1 MEYYY
6 NTNNFYEVETIIT
19 KKKLKKKNYY
29 LIKWKGY
36 PVNES
41 TWEPISN
48 LKNVQYLINNF
59 ENDYPDSIDKKLFE
73 IFQNKSSSTKLVKSS
88 EKNLLKKK
96 KFREKIIKN
105 EEKENFSETNQN
117 DELDLLKGHL
127 YIKIKEKNIE
137 KEVQENSSKDL
148 TIDLI
153 ETESPATTIKESEKE
168 NENRGYF
175 LFENLNK
182 DDQTYVNSESHLIMP
197 RVII

>member
-1 MEYYY
+1 M
-6 NTNNFYEVETIIT
+6 
-19 KKKLKKKNYY
+19 
-29 LIKWKGY
+29 
-36 PVNES
+36 
-41 TWEPISN
+41 
-48 LKNVQYLINNF
+48 
-59 ENDYPDSIDKKLFE
+59 
-73 IFQNKSSSTKLVKSS
+73 
-88 EKNLLKKK
+88 
-96 KFREKIIKN
+96 
-105 EEKENFSETNQN
+105 
-117 DELDLLKGHL
+117 LKGHL